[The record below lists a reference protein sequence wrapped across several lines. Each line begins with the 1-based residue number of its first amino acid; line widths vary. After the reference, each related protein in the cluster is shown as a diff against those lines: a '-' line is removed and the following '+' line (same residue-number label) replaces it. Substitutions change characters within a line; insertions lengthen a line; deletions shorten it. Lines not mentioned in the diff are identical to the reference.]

1 MVEQGDEGLWGCDWY
16 WCGLL
21 QQSDCSDTGPK
32 VRATGEHGRLERV
45 GSSCRYKP
53 ADPLVAESPGN
64 FSGEEDR
71 QRTRAKD
78 RSGQILKQIGDA
90 LYE

>member
-1 MVEQGDEGLWGCDWY
+1 MVWLVTAVGLF
-16 WCGLL
+16 
-21 QQSDCSDTGPK
+21 TGPK

-64 FSGEEDR
+64 FSRRIDSVQGRRIAVDR
-71 QRTRAKD
+71 
-78 RSGQILKQIGDA
+78 
-90 LYE
+90 YESR